1 MTKDPTPF
9 PLVAPNDDGIRP
21 GSSLDQC
28 WFCRSKVGTPHKLVC
43 AAVTKTVRVVYSF
56 TLDIEV
62 PHHWQQH
69 DVESHRN
76 EESSSCAN
84 NAIVEVAE
92 FFDGSDD
99 ENPCAC
105 HSFEC
110 EYIDTVDGTPRSKTR
125 EPDRSAN

>member
-1 MTKDPTPF
+1 MTKQPAPF

-21 GSSLDQC
+21 GGSPDRCCYCQ
-28 WFCRSKVGTPHKLVC
+28 SKVGAPHGDECVV
-43 AAVTKTVRVVYSF
+43 VTKTVRVVYSF
-56 TLDIEV
+56 TLDIQV
-62 PHHWQQH
+62 PHHWQQD

-76 EESSSCAN
+76 ESSSCAN
-84 NAIVEVAE
+84 DAIVEVAE

-110 EYIDTVDGTPRSKTR
+110 EYVDTVDGTPRVKTQ